1 MKQTLWTA
9 ISLIL
14 VIEGLG
20 PMLFPDVW
28 KKIVK
33 VIIKLSN
40 RLLRRY
46 GGSLVVSG
54 MVIYLM
60 ISKYN

>member
-28 KKIVK
+28 RKIING
-33 VIIKLSN
+33 IIKLSN

-54 MVIYLM
+54 IVIYFM
-60 ISKYN
+60 ISKYT